1 MSLFSNMSIK
11 AKVALLILVSIIALS
26 YQVGVDTYQKYQEVQ
41 TTNQEKKY
49 TQIAVAVSSLVHEL
63 QKERGMSAGY
73 IDSHGEKFT
82 NRLRKQKQQ
91 VDAKLVSLKQL
102 LQKIDGSHSDPL
114 FMQKL
119 NEALQKI
126 ANISTIRQKV
136 SSLSLSKKEAVA
148 YYTTLNKLFLDSIGA
163 ISLVLQDDDLVRE
176 VAGFVAF
183 LRAKERAGIIRAI
196 GSAAY
201 ASKSV
206 DPRVKLK
213 LASLVAQQKA
223 FFEDFLTYADKKS
236 KTDFKT
242 LQTSQETR
250 QLQDMIETLLEAV
263 SSNDMKFDATLFFSS
278 ATKYIN
284 GLKSLESDMADD
296 LLKIIDNTHVEALNA
311 LYKLAVFNIVIVL
324 IVIFIGLLVQ
334 KSVTDA
340 VKALSTFMEKLSQTN
355 DLTLRGDLQSKDEL
369 SDIAKNLNDLI
380 ENFEILVKEAKES
393 SSKNAYTAQ
402 SLATE
407 AKQVGKSVE
416 HSTLIINTAVD
427 QANEIKTNID
437 GSINEALSSKED
449 VIKAKDILGE
459 ASSDVIKLA
468 HEVQRSAE
476 TEAELSA
483 KMEQLTSEATQVKEV
498 LDVIADIADQTN
510 LLALNAAIEAAR
522 AGEHGRGFAVVAD
535 EVRKLAERTQ
545 KSLTEI
551 NSTINVIVQSIADA
565 SGSMS
570 QNSEEIQKLSELSS
584 DVEQKIDQAV
594 EIVNFAVSINEK
606 NIQSF
611 ELTGKSVDEIVTQI
625 TNINKMSK
633 ENAKSIEEIVSSAE
647 SLDSM
652 AKQLQKQL
660 STFKTK

>member
-73 IDSHGEKFT
+73 IGSHGEKFT